1 MAVGFPCSFPTV
13 ICGPLDPLGRLPSVF
28 HAGSPPALESQVR
41 EVAVP
46 VNQEARFYPNGVQ
59 VPRPHHQAPGSPR
72 AERCP
77 ILSAASEHGGGL
89 PRAGPRAFLRVR
101 HSCRWAPGFP
111 PCAQDPRVASAVQR
125 PKLPRA
131 GLAAGHQE
139 MEHLTF
145 RDVAIDFSEEE
156 WECLQPAQR
165 TLYQDVMSE
174 NYHNLVF
181 LAMTSQH
188 IHQFSPEHGIKD
200 LFKKVIKRRYGNC
213 DLDYLQPRKLWGNG
227 SESDGLKSYYN
238 GQSQLVATVHNKNF
252 TVNGQEHLIS
262 QKRIQLMPVAFEE
275 LYVSSVLPTQFLK
288 HTVPLK
294 GNLENLRRDLVYASV
309 YNLTNFKY
317 SVDLNFQ
324 SMISLA
330 KKYKS
335 EGQISKREHFDHSFT
350 KCPLFCNQ
358 TIICSCAQTYNYN
371 NCEDIHP
378 YPFFLNQNSDV
389 DFWNVC
395 YIGNETSHTLAQV
408 SNLSNYQYVYIGEKK
423 YESSEILKNMS
434 VGCNPRNP
442 QCTHFAK
449 SLYRNGKCEKLF
461 HQSSGLMTHPRIHS
475 EQRPYKHEE
484 GGRVF
489 THPASLS
496 QYERIPIG
504 REPCRF
510 KECSTPWDCSTLS
523 THLRYF
529 TSENFNY
536 REGGKTFNPE
546 SPPVKHQGIHA
557 TERPPKW
564 KECGKSLS
572 TCSVLSKHLR
582 WHGSNKTF
590 RCKEYGRPFN
600 QRSHFTQHQ
609 GIHTGERAPECNC
622 AKAFDNAS
630 TLSQNQRNLVREK
643 PYKCKAHGNL
653 FSKLPKLSPH
663 PSVHTR
669 GKPYKCEEC
678 GKAFI
683 RRSYLT
689 QHQRVHTGEKPY
701 TCKECGKAFKQ
712 RSHLAQHQRSHTG
725 EKPYT
730 CQQCGKAF
738 SQRSYITRHERVHTG
753 EKPYKCKECGKAFN
767 RGSNLI
773 RHERIHTGEKPYK
786 CTECSKTFK
795 DLSSLTKHQ
804 IIHTGEKPYKCKEC
818 GKAFNQR
825 SSLTQHQRIHTG
837 EKPYMCEKC
846 GKAFNQ
852 RSTLTQHQIIHSVE
866 QPYKCEECG
875 KAFPYSS
882 SLTKHQRMHTEEKP
896 YQCEECGKA
905 FPYSSSLS
913 QHQRIHSE
921 EKPYKCEECGKTFP
935 YSSSLNKHQR
945 SHTGEKLCQCE
956 ECGKAFPYSSSLTKH
971 HRIHTDEKPCRC
983 EECGKAF
990 PYPSSL
996 TKHQMVH
1003 TEEKPYRCEECGKA
1017 FPYSSSLSQHQM
1029 VHTKEKPY
1037 RCEECDK
1044 AFPYSSSLTKHQRVH
1059 TGEKFCKSEHCVK
1072 ALEEDPTL
1080 IPNKRDHSRGKL
1092 Y

>member
-1 MAVGFPCSFPTV
+1 
-13 ICGPLDPLGRLPSVF
+13 
-28 HAGSPPALESQVR
+28 
-41 EVAVP
+41 
-46 VNQEARFYPNGVQ
+46 
-59 VPRPHHQAPGSPR
+59 
-72 AERCP
+72 
-77 ILSAASEHGGGL
+77 
-89 PRAGPRAFLRVR
+89 
-101 HSCRWAPGFP
+101 
-111 PCAQDPRVASAVQR
+111 
-125 PKLPRA
+125 
-131 GLAAGHQE
+131 
-139 MEHLTF
+139 
-145 RDVAIDFSEEE
+145 
-156 WECLQPAQR
+156 ECLQPAQR

-181 LAMTSQH
+181 LGEASG
-188 IHQFSPEHGIKD
+188 FLEGALD
-200 LFKKVIKRRYGNC
+200 LRRQEGVRRYGNC
-213 DLDYLQPRKLWGNG
+213 DLDYLQPRKLWENG
-227 SESDGLKSYYN
+227 GESDGLKSYYN

-252 TVNGQEHLIS
+252 TVNGHQEHLIS

-309 YNLTNFKY
+309 YNLANFKY

-358 TIICSCAQTYNYN
+358 TIISSCAQTYNYN
-371 NCEDIHP
+371 NCGDIHP
-378 YPFFLNQNSDV
+378 YPFFVNQNSDV

-434 VGCNPRNP
+434 IGCNPRNP

-449 SLYRNGKCEKLF
+449 SLYHNGKCEKLF

-484 GGRVF
+484 GGRV
-489 THPASLS
+489 
-496 QYERIPIG
+496 
-504 REPCRF
+504 EPCRF
-510 KECSTPWDCSTLS
+510 KECSKPWDCSTLS

-529 TSENFNY
+529 TSDNYDY

-546 SPPVKHQGIHA
+546 SPPVTHQRIHGM
-557 TERPPKW
+557 EKPPKW
-564 KECGKSLS
+564 KESGKSLS

-590 RCKEYGRPFN
+590 RCKEYGRPFT

-609 GIHTGERAPECNC
+609 GIHTGER
-622 AKAFDNAS
+622 
-630 TLSQNQRNLVREK
+630 K
-643 PYKCKAHGNL
+643 PYKCKAH
-653 FSKLPKLSPH
+653 
-663 PSVHTR
+663 
-669 GKPYKCEEC
+669 EC

-896 YQCEECGKA
+896 YQCEECGK
-905 FPYSSSLS
+905 
-913 QHQRIHSE
+913 
-921 EKPYKCEECGKTFP
+921 
-935 YSSSLNKHQR
+935 
-945 SHTGEKLCQCE
+945 
-956 ECGKAFPYSSSLTKH
+956 
-971 HRIHTDEKPCRC
+971 
-983 EECGKAF
+983 
-990 PYPSSL
+990 
-996 TKHQMVH
+996 
-1003 TEEKPYRCEECGKA
+1003 
-1017 FPYSSSLSQHQM
+1017 
-1029 VHTKEKPY
+1029 
-1037 RCEECDK
+1037 
-1044 AFPYSSSLTKHQRVH
+1044 
-1059 TGEKFCKSEHCVK
+1059 
-1072 ALEEDPTL
+1072 
-1080 IPNKRDHSRGKL
+1080 RDTWS
-1092 Y
+1092 

>member
-1 MAVGFPCSFPTV
+1 TLNLQFSC
-13 ICGPLDPLGRLPSVF
+13 
-28 HAGSPPALESQVR
+28 
-41 EVAVP
+41 
-46 VNQEARFYPNGVQ
+46 
-59 VPRPHHQAPGSPR
+59 
-72 AERCP
+72 
-77 ILSAASEHGGGL
+77 
-89 PRAGPRAFLRVR
+89 LRI
-101 HSCRWAPGFP
+101 P
-111 PCAQDPRVASAVQR
+111 
-125 PKLPRA
+125 
-131 GLAAGHQE
+131 
-139 MEHLTF
+139 
-145 RDVAIDFSEEE
+145 
-156 WECLQPAQR
+156 
-165 TLYQDVMSE
+165 
-174 NYHNLVF
+174 
-181 LAMTSQH
+181 
-188 IHQFSPEHGIKD
+188 FSPEHGIKD

-213 DLDYLQPRKLWGNG
+213 DLDYLQPRKLWENE

-252 TVNGQEHLIS
+252 TVNGHQEHLIS

-294 GNLENLRRDLVYASV
+294 GNLENLRRDLVYAS
-309 YNLTNFKY
+309 
-317 SVDLNFQ
+317 

-358 TIICSCAQTYNYN
+358 TIISSCAQTYNYN
-371 NCEDIHP
+371 NCGDIHP

-434 VGCNPRNP
+434 IGCNPRNP

-449 SLYRNGKCEKLF
+449 SLYHNGKCEKLF

-489 THPASLS
+489 THLASLS
-496 QYERIPIG
+496 QYERIPIE
-504 REPCRF
+504 REPCGF
-510 KECSTPWDCSTLS
+510 KECSKPWDCSTLS

-529 TSENFNY
+529 TSDNYDY

-546 SPPVKHQGIHA
+546 SPPVKHQRIHGM
-557 TERPPKW
+557 EKPPKW

-582 WHGSNKTF
+582 WHGK
-590 RCKEYGRPFN
+590 
-600 QRSHFTQHQ
+600 
-609 GIHTGERAPECNC
+609 RAPECNC

-643 PYKCKAHGNL
+643 
-653 FSKLPKLSPH
+653 
-663 PSVHTR
+663 

-712 RSHLAQHQRSHTG
+712 RSHL
-725 EKPYT
+725 
-730 CQQCGKAF
+730 
-738 SQRSYITRHERVHTG
+738 
-753 EKPYKCKECGKAFN
+753 
-767 RGSNLI
+767 
-773 RHERIHTGEKPYK
+773 
-786 CTECSKTFK
+786 

-1092 Y
+1092 YKGGNM